1 MPHRRAGLHSRQV
14 FVTTQKDFK
23 TLVRQRMAET
33 GENYTVAR
41 AALLDKHAQRIAAAE
56 AEHRTVVSRFFK
68 DAALT
73 AFPAKRKARAHVLLY
88 LVNYFEPGRTYTE
101 KQVNEILSALWS
113 DFAYVR
119 RELVD
124 YGYLK
129 RDNAGTYW
137 LAEVAPDRWETVLH
151 TEAPEWEA
159 IWLPAYLA
167 GTARPVSL

>member
-1 MPHRRAGLHSRQV
+1 MRKGRLSVTSSRS
-14 FVTTQKDFK
+14 FK
-23 TLVRQRMAET
+23 TLVRQRMAES
-33 GENYTVAR
+33 GLNYTAAR
-41 AALLDKHAQRIAAAE
+41 AQLLKERTRQVQVAE

-101 KQVNEILSALWS
+101 KQVNEILSAFWS
-113 DFAYVR
+113 DFAYLR

-129 RDNAGTYW
+129 RDKTGTYW
-137 LAEVAPDRWETVLH
+137 LADIAPDRWETVLH
-151 TEAPEWEA
+151 AEAPEWEA
-159 IWLPAYLA
+159 IWLPAYLKGDA
-167 GTARPVSL
+167 GHFNLDAG

>member
-1 MPHRRAGLHSRQV
+1 M
-14 FVTTQKDFK
+14 TQNQNFK
-23 TLVRQRMAET
+23 MLVRERMAAT
-33 GENYTVAR
+33 GLNYTAAR
-41 AALLDKHAQRIAAAE
+41 AQLLEENAERIAQAE
-56 AEHRTVVSRFFK
+56 VEHRTVVSRFFK
-68 DAALT
+68 DTALT

-129 RDNAGTYW
+129 RDKAGTYW

-151 TEAPEWEA
+151 AEAPEWEA

-167 GTARPVSL
+167 GDSASF